1 MVIRIRNKNVKAEQ
15 SNRRKLID
23 TAKDAYSHHLT
34 CATLGTF
41 SLRLSQTGT
50 FLFTPLGIGFE
61 DLSSEQLIL
70 VDSEGTIVEGTEGAD
85 LPLETSIFLN
95 AYKARADVNA
105 IAHLFPPYAT
115 AYSVRGKLFRLLTK
129 SSQQILREVLKVEC
143 KECPSRFAGL
153 CICNTDIRT
162 SYSGVSTLLLKE
174 NGIITLGSDLAEA
187 LRLATLAE
195 HTAKISF
202 TAGYNHAIN

>member
-1 MVIRIRNKNVKAEQ
+1 MA
-15 SNRRKLID
+15 
-23 TAKDAYSHHLT
+23 
-34 CATLGTF
+34 
-41 SLRLSQTGT
+41 
-50 FLFTPLGIGFE
+50 
-61 DLSSEQLIL
+61 
-70 VDSEGTIVEGTEGAD
+70 

-115 AYSVRGKLFRLLTK
+115 AYSARGKLFRLLTK

-162 SYSGVSTLLLKE
+162 SYSGVRTLLLKE
-174 NGIITLGSDLAEA
+174 NGIITLGSDLDEA
-187 LRLATLAE
+187 LNLARLVEQTS
-195 HTAKISF
+195 KINYIAANNQMS
-202 TAGYNHAIN
+202 I